1 MNHLSLKSYV
11 TIMLL
16 PLAIMQLHIIS
27 EVNYMIWYPI
37 LLALLFLVC
46 IPAIFIS
53 GKHIIDEDPN
63 Q

>member
-1 MNHLSLKSYV
+1 
-11 TIMLL
+11 
-16 PLAIMQLHIIS
+16 
-27 EVNYMIWYPI
+27 MIWYPI